1 MIVFGIDIPL
11 VEVLLALAIIV
22 FLLLAEAIIVLAL
35 LLRQMNKTKKLSE
48 LTYQLSESILEMKK
62 RELEELDKLK
72 K

>member
-11 VEVLLALAIIV
+11 VEVLLALAIIM
-22 FLLLAEAIIVLAL
+22 FLLLAETVIVLAL
-35 LLRQMNKTKKLSE
+35 LLRQMSKTRKLSE